1 MFPTSFAFAR
11 KHLASLLL
19 AAAVGLPLLWSLA
32 AAALAG
38 LDVRVWAALAA
49 QPQTVPALWLSL
61 YTGLVATAL
70 ALAGTALLLAHS
82 FGTPRWTR
90 LLGRLP
96 AMLALPHTAF
106 AIGLLLLIAP
116 SGWLVRTGVAL
127 VSPLNAWLGLGL
139 ALDAPPA
146 WQSTQDPWGLGLIAV
161 LALKEIPFL
170 LWTAAAQLQRPDVAR
185 RLTLELRL
193 AQTLGY
199 SARSAWWRVAWPQL
213 LVRLQ
218 APLLAVLVYS
228 LTVVDV
234 ALIAG
239 PSTPP
244 TLAVL
249 AWQWLQDAD
258 PARNAMGA
266 AAAWLLA
273 AVVAALALAGV
284 LAQRYGRG
292 WAAARWTR
300 GLAQAKEATNQA
312 VTADSAPSPASAL
325 VWADGTKATVRPEA
339 SATTATDNR
348 TGARAR
354 IGAAGPFLGRLA
366 HRHLGPHKTIGTGLG
381 RWACGALPLVYSAV
395 AAALALG
402 SVIGVWPFPDLWPQA
417 WTWQAW
423 HAVADSAPVV
433 WTTLALALSSSAAAL
448 LWAVAWLECAPL
460 AWQRRL
466 QGLLYLPLLLPSV
479 LWALGLH
486 QLALAWGIDGNITG
500 LWLAHTLCVLPYVL
514 LSLQGPYG
522 GFDARL
528 QAVAASL
535 GRTRWAF
542 VWRIKWPLL
551 RAALA
556 ASFAVGFAVS
566 VAQYLPTLYVG
577 AGRFGT
583 ATTEAVALAAGGQR
597 SLMAAFAAL
606 QWLLPALAFGLAAW
620 AGRARRFAPPTRV
633 APPAASASKKLSHT
647 LQ

>member
-1 MFPTSFAFAR
+1 MFSTYFTSAR
-11 KHLASLLL
+11 QHPAALLL
-19 AAAVGLPLLWSLA
+19 AAAVGAPLLWSLA
-32 AAALAG
+32 AAAAAG
-38 LDVRVWAALAA
+38 MDAPAWLALAA
-49 QPQTVPALWLSL
+49 QPQTAAALWLSL
-61 YTGLVATAL
+61 YTGVAASAL
-70 ALAGTALLLAHS
+70 ALAGTALLLS
-82 FGTPRWTR
+82 YSVGKPRWVR

-96 AMLALPHTAF
+96 AMLALPHAAF
-106 AIGLLLLIAP
+106 AIGVLLLMAP
-116 SGWLVRTGVAL
+116 SGWLVRVGVAL
-127 VSPLNAWLGLGL
+127 VSPLNHWLGLGL
-139 ALDAPPA
+139 ALDAPPP

-170 LWTAAAQLQRPDVAR
+170 LWTAAAELQRPDLACR
-185 RLTLELRL
+185 MKQELHL

-213 LVRLQ
+213 LSRLQ

-234 ALIAG
+234 ALLIG

-273 AVVAALALAGV
+273 AAVATLALVGG
-284 LAQRYGRG
+284 LAQHYGRG

-300 GLAQAKEATNQA
+300 GVA
-312 VTADSAPSPASAL
+312 
-325 VWADGTKATVRPEA
+325 R
-339 SATTATDNR
+339 R
-348 TGARAR
+348 TGNQLTPGDPWLLRHARNWGTNTLANLLPMVY
-354 IGAAGPFLGRLA
+354 GA
-366 HRHLGPHKTIGTGLG
+366 I
-381 RWACGALPLVYSAV
+381 AL
-395 AAALALG
+395 ALALG
-402 SVIGVWPFPDLWPQA
+402 SAIGVWPFPDLWPQVC
-417 WTWQAW
+417 TWQAW
-423 HAVADSAPVV
+423 RAVAESAPVV
-433 WTTLALALSSSAAAL
+433 WTTLALALASSAAAL

-460 AWQRRL
+460 AWRQRL
-466 QGLLYLPLLLPSV
+466 QGLLYLPLVLPAV

-486 QLALAWGIDGNITG
+486 RLALAWGIDGERGG

-542 VWRIKWPLL
+542 VWRVKWPLL

-577 AGRFGT
+577 AGRFAT

-606 QWLLPALAFGLAAW
+606 QWLLPALVFGLAAW
-620 AGRARRFAPPTRV
+620 AGRARRFKPT
-633 APPAASASKKLSHT
+633 AKAAQSTALSGQKLSHT

>member
-1 MFPTSFAFAR
+1 MFPTFFASTREHPA
-11 KHLASLLL
+11 ALLL
-19 AAAVGLPLLWSLA
+19 AAAVGLPLVWSLA
-32 AAALAG
+32 AAAAAV
-38 LDVRVWAALAA
+38 LDAPAWTALAA
-49 QPQTVPALWLSL
+49 HPQTAPALLLSL
-61 YTGLVATAL
+61 YTGLVASGL
-70 ALAGTALLLAHS
+70 ALAGAALLLALS
-82 FGTPRWTR
+82 YGTPHWTR

-96 AMLALPHTAF
+96 AMLALPHAAF

-116 SGWLVRTGVAL
+116 SGWLVRLGVAL
-127 VSPLNAWLGLGL
+127 VSPFNTWLGLEL

-146 WQSTQDPWGLGLIAV
+146 WQSTQDPWGLGLIAGLV
-161 LALKEIPFL
+161 LKEIPFL

-185 RLTLELRL
+185 RLTQELRL

-199 SARSAWWRVAWPQL
+199 SARSAWWSVAWPQL

-218 APLLAVLVYS
+218 APVLAVLVYS

-234 ALIAG
+234 ALLAG

-273 AVVAALALAGV
+273 AVVATLALAGV

-292 WAAARWTR
+292 WTAAQQTR
-300 GLAQAKEATNQA
+300 GVAWSKGVEAETGT
-312 VTADSAPSPASAL
+312 VDLTSSTASAPVMVA
-325 VWADGTKATVRPEA
+325 ATVKPKVT
-339 SATTATDNR
+339 ATTAADKTTTAATIPNAGVAGSTLTSKATAHGQER
-348 TGARAR
+348 GRGAW
-354 IGAAGPFLGRLA
+354 GV
-366 HRHLGPHKTIGTGLG
+366 
-381 RWACGALPLVYSAV
+381 GALSLAYATVAV
-395 AAALALG
+395 ALALG

-423 HAVADSAPVV
+423 HAVADSAHVV
-433 WTTLALALSSSAAAL
+433 WTTLGLALASSAAAL
-448 LWAVAWLECAPL
+448 LWAVAWLECAPP

-466 QGLLYLPLLLPSV
+466 QGLLYLPLLLPAV

-486 QLALAWGIDGNITG
+486 RLALAWEIDGDITG
-500 LWLAHTLCVLPYVL
+500 LWLAHSLCVLPYVL

-542 VWRIKWPLL
+542 VWRVKWPLL
-551 RAALA
+551 RAALL

-606 QWLLPALAFGLAAW
+606 QWLLPALVFGLAAW
-620 AGRARRFAPPTRV
+620 AGRARRFAPPAGA
-633 APPAASASKKLSHT
+633 APSTATAAEKLSHT

>member
-1 MFPTSFAFAR
+1 MRKP
-11 KHLASLLL
+11 KHLAALLL
-19 AAAVGLPLLWSLA
+19 AAALALPLLWSFA
-32 AAALAG
+32 AAAIAG
-38 LDVRVWAALAA
+38 IDAAAWTALFA
-49 QPQTVPALWLSL
+49 QPQTAPALRLSL
-61 YTGLVATAL
+61 YTGVAASAL
-70 ALAGTALLLAHS
+70 ALWGTALLLALTY
-82 FGTPRWTR
+82 GTPRWGR

-96 AMLALPHTAF
+96 AMLALPHAAF

-116 SGWLVRTGVAL
+116 SGWLVRMGAAM
-127 VSPLNAWLGLGL
+127 VSPLNTWLGLGL
-139 ALDAPPA
+139 ALDAPPD

-170 LWTAAAQLQRPDVAR
+170 LWAAAAQLQRPDVAR
-185 RLTLELRL
+185 RLRLELRL
-193 AQTLGY
+193 AQSLGY

-213 LVRLQ
+213 RVRLQ

-234 ALIAG
+234 ALLAG
-239 PSTPP
+239 PGTPP

-273 AVVAALALAGV
+273 AVLAALALAGL
-284 LAQRYGRG
+284 LAQHAGRG
-292 WAAARWTR
+292 WAAARHTR
-300 GLAQAKEATNQA
+300 GVAPEKQAKAAIEPWQTHPGTA
-312 VTADSAPSPASAL
+312 VGRQTS
-325 VWADGTKATVRPEA
+325 R
-339 SATTATDNR
+339 
-348 TGARAR
+348 R
-354 IGAAGPFLGRLA
+354 IVP
-366 HRHLGPHKTIGTGLG
+366 RHSHGQVGWGV
-381 RWACGALPLVYSAV
+381 GALSLTYAAV

-402 SVIGVWPFPDLWPQA
+402 SVIGVWPFPALWPQA
-417 WTWQAW
+417 WTLQAW
-423 HAVADSAPVV
+423 QAVADSANLV
-433 WTTLALALSSSAAAL
+433 WATLALALASSAAAL
-448 LWAVAWLECAPL
+448 LWTVAWLEYAPL

-466 QGLLYLPLLLPSV
+466 QGLWYLPLFVPAV

-486 QLALAWGIDGNITG
+486 RLALAWGIDGAAGG

-535 GRTRWAF
+535 GRRRWPF

-577 AGRFGT
+577 AGRF
-583 ATTEAVALAAGGQR
+583 ASVTTEAIALAAGGQR
-597 SLMAAFAAL
+597 SLTAAFAAL
-606 QWLLPALAFGLAAW
+606 QSLLPALVFGLAAW
-620 AGRARRFAPPTRV
+620 AGRARRFAPT
-633 APPAASASKKLSHT
+633 AAAAPAAADKKRSHT

>member
-1 MFPTSFAFAR
+1 MLSTSFASAR
-11 KHLASLLL
+11 KHPAALLL
-19 AAAVGLPLLWSLA
+19 AAAVGAPLLFSLA
-32 AAALAG
+32 AAAAAG
-38 LDVRVWAALAA
+38 LDAQAWAALAA
-49 QPQTVPALWLSL
+49 HPQTAPALWLSL
-61 YTGLVATAL
+61 YTGLVASGL

-82 FGTPRWTR
+82 FSTPRWSR

-96 AMLALPHTAF
+96 AMLALPHAAF

-116 SGWLVRTGVAL
+116 SGWLVRLGVAL
-127 VSPLNAWLGLGL
+127 VSPFDAWLGLGL
-139 ALDAPPA
+139 ALDAPPV

-161 LALKEIPFL
+161 LSLKEIPFL

-185 RLTLELRL
+185 RLALELRL

-213 LVRLQ
+213 LSRLQ
-218 APLLAVLVYS
+218 APLLAVLAYS

-234 ALIAG
+234 ALLAG

-273 AVVAALALAGV
+273 AVVAALALIGL
-284 LAQRYGRG
+284 LAQRWGRG
-292 WAAARWTR
+292 WAAARQTR
-300 GLAQAKEATNQA
+300 GVALSKGLEAETGTVDLTSSA
-312 VTADSAPSPASAL
+312 ASAPLMVA
-325 VWADGTKATVRPEA
+325 ATVKPKVT
-339 SATTATDNR
+339 ATTAADKTTTTATIPNAGVAGSALTSKATAHGLER
-348 TGARAR
+348 GRGAW
-354 IGAAGPFLGRLA
+354 GV
-366 HRHLGPHKTIGTGLG
+366 
-381 RWACGALPLVYSAV
+381 GALYVAYAAV
-395 AAALALG
+395 AGALALG

-417 WTWQAW
+417 WTGQAW
-423 HAVADSAPVV
+423 QAVADSAQVV
-433 WTTLALALSSSAAAL
+433 WTTLALALASSAAAL
-448 LWAVAWLECAPL
+448 LWAVAWLECAPP

-466 QGLLYLPLLLPSV
+466 QSLLYLPLVLPAV

-486 QLALAWGIDGNITG
+486 RLALAWGIDGDITG

-551 RAALA
+551 RAALL

-606 QWLLPALAFGLAAW
+606 QWLLPALVFGLAAW
-620 AGRARRFAPPTRV
+620 AGRARRFAPPAGAAPV
-633 APPAASASKKLSHT
+633 ATPGGKLSHT